1 MRKQIPGLLV
11 LAAATAFSLWAYP
24 RLPAE
29 VATHFDINGVADD
42 WSSRLFAAAM
52 VPAVLGLML
61 VIVTVLPKI
70 DPRRANYSLF
80 NPTYWTIMTTVM
92 VLLLGIHVLML
103 GSALGWKVNMSRWG
117 FIGIGGMLIVLGNL
131 MTRVRANWFMGSRT
145 PWTLSS
151 DTVWRKTHRFA
162 GVAFVL
168 AGCCFI
174 AAAMLTVPWAQYAAF
189 GATIAAGLSSVLYS
203 YLVWRRE
210 PRETAAS
217 APVAES

>member
-52 VPAVLGLML
+52 VPVVLGLML
-61 VIVTVLPKI
+61 VVITVLPKI

-117 FIGIGGMLIVLGNL
+117 FIGIGAMLIVLGNL
-131 MTRVRANWFMGSRT
+131 MTRVRPNWFMGIRT

-151 DTVWRKTHRFA
+151 DTVWRKTLGSPA
-162 GVAFVL
+162 WPS
-168 AGCCFI
+168 C
-174 AAAMLTVPWAQYAAF
+174 
-189 GATIAAGLSSVLYS
+189 
-203 YLVWRRE
+203 WRG
-210 PRETAAS
+210 AAS
-217 APVAES
+217 SPRRC